1 MISCNIVL
9 SPPWAQQKKSGSPW
23 DLTDGHKCNVLVQES
38 EDGEGL
44 I

>member
-1 MISCNIVL
+1 MQY
-9 SPPWAQQKKSGSPW
+9 SPLPTMGTTKKSGSPW